1 MPGDC
6 KSCRGTGY
14 TWLYNE
20 LAYCPC
26 RHGTRKRQE
35 IPMVQYL
42 NTLED
47 YKYLPTNK
55 VACKKCL
62 VVMDFVY
69 GRDHGV
75 TCYVNPTDKAGLVT
89 CIKC

>member
-1 MPGDC
+1 
-6 KSCRGTGY
+6 
-14 TWLYNE
+14 
-20 LAYCPC
+20 
-26 RHGTRKRQE
+26 
-35 IPMVQYL
+35 MVQYL

-89 CIKC
+89 CIKCCRYDKPKLPPRDVVSVYHNRRKLRIRKR